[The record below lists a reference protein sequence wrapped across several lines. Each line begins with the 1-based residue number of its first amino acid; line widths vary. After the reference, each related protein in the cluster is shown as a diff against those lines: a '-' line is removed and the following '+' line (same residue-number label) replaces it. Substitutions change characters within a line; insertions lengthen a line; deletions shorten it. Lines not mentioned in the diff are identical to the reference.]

1 MEIRLPRL
9 WMLRLRTSPHMSL
22 KMENLPMLRYVY
34 YYTVSELPE
43 LLDGYVVVQQLQRLL
58 QMPTLRHLQL
68 HDQLPTVNVLAKLQ
82 VNCLDLQCLD
92 IGMIVLSFGN
102 IVHLLQ
108 ALGRLHTFVFAIRNI
123 WTPAPGIDL
132 VRVQAL
138 SESVQLL
145 RMYVVGRMR
154 HSPVLLPTEEIVS
167 RLPRLAK
174 IQLQDGIAAM
184 QDFVRRMKAEQRFA
198 WSAAVADRVSIAKV
212 DMLDKQM

>member
-1 MEIRLPRL
+1 
-9 WMLRLRTSPHMSL
+9 MSL

-102 IVHLLQ
+102 I
-108 ALGRLHTFVFAIRNI
+108 
-123 WTPAPGIDL
+123 
-132 VRVQAL
+132 AL